1 MKELEKMF
9 KPNSVA
15 VIGASNKQGKV
26 GNMVIKNLLTCG
38 YVGKIYPVNPK
49 EETIEGLKNYHNINE
64 IEDSIDLAVITI
76 PAGAV
81 NQSVI
86 ECGEKGIKNIVILTA
101 GFKEVGQ
108 EGAKL
113 EKELFDICEKYQINV
128 LGPNCIGN
136 IDTHT
141 PVSASFCQLM
151 PNKGDIAF
159 ISQSGAMLVA
169 LLDWSIKEGIGFS
182 KVVSI
187 GNKVNVS
194 EVDVIRYLAN
204 DPDTSVILCYLEEIA
219 NDPKYLDVMKE
230 VTSKKPVVVLKSGS
244 SAVGAKAASSHTG
257 ALAGNDF
264 AFDAAFEQSGIIRVD
279 TMQDLFDVGRAFSK
293 LQLPN
298 NTNVAVITNAGGG
311 GVVTAD
317 SIEKY
322 GLNMAKFSDET
333 IEKLKQCMPP
343 EGSINN
349 PIDVLGDAS
358 PERYQKTLEA
368 ISQDDNVDSII
379 VITCP
384 TAAADPIGIGK
395 EILNVR
401 GKTKKPMLVV
411 NMGGITFEKINEELR
426 QNGIPTYVFP
436 ETAVKILSIID
447 KYVKMKNTNIN
458 DTRCE
463 NIDVEYEKAL
473 EIINNVKQSG
483 RKALLG
489 SEAYKIAKCYGIDA
503 SPIYLAKD
511 VQSAVGFANEM
522 GYPVVLKIASD
533 KILHKTDIGGVRVN
547 LHTAE
552 EVEKAFE
559 EIMINSKKAYP
570 DIEPEGIEIQ
580 KMLDNTT
587 EVIIGM
593 VKDRQFGPVI
603 AFGMGGIYVN
613 LIKDVCF
620 KIANGIT
627 LNQIHNQ
634 INKTKAGVL
643 LKGYRGSK
651 PADISKVSDI
661 IMRIAKL
668 TLDFEEINE
677 LDINPVFVYEDRAI
691 AVDIKIALK

>member
-1 MKELEKMF
+1 MKDLEKMF
-9 KPNSVA
+9 KPSSVA
-15 VIGASNKQGKV
+15 VIGASNKEGKV

-38 YVGKIYPVNPK
+38 FTGKIYPVNPK
-49 EETIEGLKNYHNINE
+49 EETIEGLKNYHSISE
-64 IEDSIDLAVITI
+64 IDGDVDLAVVTI
-76 PAGAV
+76 PSVAV
-81 NQSVI
+81 NQSII
-86 ECGEKGIKNIVILTA
+86 ECGQKGIKNAIILTA
-101 GFKEVGQ
+101 GFKEVGG
-108 EGAKL
+108 EGIKL
-113 EKELFDICEKYQINV
+113 EKELYDICQEYGINI

-151 PNKGDIAF
+151 PDKGDIAF

-194 EVDVIRYLAN
+194 EVDIIRYLAD

-219 NDPKYLDVMKE
+219 NEAEYIEVMKE
-230 VTSKKPVVVLKSGS
+230 VTAKKPVVVLKSGS
-244 SAVGAKAASSHTG
+244 SAIGAKAASSHTG

-264 AFDAAFEQSGIIRVD
+264 AFDAAFEQSGIIRVS

-293 LQLPN
+293 IDLPK
-298 NTNVAVITNAGGG
+298 NTNVAVVTNAGGG

-322 GLNMAKFSDET
+322 GLNMATFSDET
-333 IEKLKQCMPP
+333 VEKLKECMPP
-343 EGSINN
+343 EGSIHN

-358 PERYQKTLEA
+358 PERYKKTLEA
-368 ISQDDNVDSII
+368 ISQDENVDSII

-384 TAAADPIGIGK
+384 TAAAEPIGIGN

-401 GKTKKPMLVV
+401 KQTTKPMLVV

-436 ETAVKILSIID
+436 ETAAKILSIVHQ
-447 KYVKMKNTNIN
+447 YVKMKETNAN
-458 DTRCE
+458 DTKCE
-463 NIDVEYEKAL
+463 NISADYDKAK
-473 EIINNVKQSG
+473 EIISNVAKTG

-489 SEAYKIAKCYGIDA
+489 SEAYQVAKCYGIDA
-503 SPIYLAKD
+503 APIMLAKTA
-511 VQSAVGFANEM
+511 QSAVEFAHEIGF
-522 GYPVVLKIASD
+522 PVVLKIASD

-547 LHTAE
+547 LSTPE
-552 EVEKAFE
+552 DVEKAFE
-559 EIMINSKKAYP
+559 EILQNSKKAYP
-570 DIEPEGIEIQ
+570 DIEPEGIEVQ
-580 KMLDNTT
+580 GMLQSTT

-613 LIKDVCF
+613 LIKDVSF
-620 KIANGIT
+620 KIAKGIT
-627 LNQIHNQ
+627 INQIHNQ
-634 INKTKAGVL
+634 INATKAGVL

-677 LDINPVFVYEDRAI
+677 LDINPVFVYEDRATAI
-691 AVDIKIALK
+691 DIKITLK

>member
-1 MKELEKMF
+1 MRDLEKMF
-9 KPNSVA
+9 KPSSIA
-15 VIGASNKQGKV
+15 VVGASNKEGKV

-38 YVGKIYPVNPK
+38 YTGMIYPVNPK
-49 EETIEGLKNYHNINE
+49 EEKIDWLKNYHSISE
-64 IEDSIDLAVITI
+64 IDAPVDLAVITI
-76 PAGAV
+76 PASGV

-86 ECGEKGIKNIVILTA
+86 ECGEKGIKNIIILTA
-101 GFKEVGQ
+101 GFKEVGG
-108 EGAKL
+108 EGVAL
-113 EKELFDICEKYQINV
+113 EKELHDICEKYGINV

-169 LLDWSIKEGIGFS
+169 LLDWSMKEGIGFS

-194 EVDVIRYLAN
+194 EVDIIRYLAD

-219 NDPKYLDVMKE
+219 KEPEYIEVMKE
-230 VTSKKPVVVLKSGS
+230 VTAKKPVVVLKSGS
-244 SAVGAKAASSHTG
+244 SSIGAKAASSHTG

-264 AFDAAFEQSGIIRVD
+264 AFDAAFEQSGIIRVE
-279 TMQDLFDVGRAFSK
+279 TMQDLFDVGRVFSK
-293 LQLPN
+293 MNLPS

-311 GVVTAD
+311 GVVSAD

-322 GLNMAKFSDET
+322 GLNMATFSDVT
-333 IEKLKQCMPP
+333 VEKLKQCMPA

-358 PERYQKTLEA
+358 PQRYKATLEA
-368 ISQDDNVDSII
+368 ISQDDNVDSIVI
-379 VITCP
+379 ITCP

-401 GKTKKPMLVV
+401 KQTQKPMLVV
-411 NMGGITFEKINEELR
+411 NMGGVTFESINEELR
-426 QNGIPTYVFP
+426 ENGLPVYVFP
-436 ETAVKILSIID
+436 ETAIKMLSVVD
-447 KYVKMKNTNIN
+447 KYVKMRNIN
-458 DTRCE
+458 MADTKCE
-463 NIDVEYEKAL
+463 VKDVDYNKAL
-473 EIINNVKQSG
+473 EIINSVKQSG

-489 SEAYKIAKCYGIDA
+489 SEAYQVAKCYGIDA
-503 SPIYLAKD
+503 APIYLAKTEEE
-511 VQSAVGFANEM
+511 AVSYANDM

-547 LHTAE
+547 VQNENDVRL
-552 EVEKAFE
+552 AFN
-559 EIMINSKKAYP
+559 EIMASSKKAYP
-570 DIEPEGIEIQ
+570 DIQPDGIEIQ
-580 KMLDNTT
+580 KMLGSAT

-593 VKDRQFGPVI
+593 AKDKQFGPLI

-613 LIKDVCF
+613 LIKDAKF
-620 KIANGIT
+620 KIAKGIT
-627 LNQIHNQ
+627 YNQIKQQ
-634 INKTKAGVL
+634 IENTKAGTL

-651 PADISKVSDI
+651 PADISKVVDI

-668 TLDFEEINE
+668 TLDFEQIEE

-691 AVDIKIALK
+691 AIDIKITVK